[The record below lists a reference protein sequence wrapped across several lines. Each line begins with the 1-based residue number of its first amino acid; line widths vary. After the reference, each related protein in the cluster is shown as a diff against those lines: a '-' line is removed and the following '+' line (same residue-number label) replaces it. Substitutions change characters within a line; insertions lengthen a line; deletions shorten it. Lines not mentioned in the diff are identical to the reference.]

1 VVKVAVSIL
10 NADLSAIGATVR
22 QIEQA
27 GADSI
32 QVDVMDGRFVP
43 NLALGPQVCSAV
55 TANTRL
61 PVEAHLMVEEPI
73 RFLPAFAEAGAA
85 FLIGHIEVLSD
96 PLDFAARVRALGK
109 RPGLA
114 INPDTTPE
122 RLVTYLAHVDMVV
135 VMGVHPGAGGQA
147 FISGALDTLR
157 RLCQARGSLH
167 CQLQLDGGVNLDTVA
182 SIAQAGADA
191 VIGGSYVFRHGNGIA
206 AALRELKAAAMLS
219 SGSGGTADVR
229 K

>member
-1 VVKVAVSIL
+1 MVRVAVSIL

-32 QVDVMDGRFVP
+32 QVDVMDGHFVP
-43 NLALGPQVCSAV
+43 NLALGPQVCAAV
-55 TANTRL
+55 AANTQL
-61 PVEAHLMVEEPI
+61 PVEAHLMVEDPV

-85 FLIGHIEVLSD
+85 FLIGHIEVLDD
-96 PLDFAARVRALGK
+96 PVEFAGKVRALGK

-114 INPDTTPE
+114 INPNTPPE
-122 RLVTYLAHVDMVV
+122 RMIPHLVHVDMVI

-147 FISGALDTLR
+147 FIAGALDTLR
-157 RLCQARGSLH
+157 RLCQARGSNR

-206 AALRELKAAAMLS
+206 AALRDLKAAGTLPIGP
-219 SGSGGTADVR
+219 SGTSEA
-229 K
+229 KK